1 MSNID
6 EYGKDVNVSFS
17 LNAILAGFN
26 SRADGSLSLRF
37 VTPELTPNEVMEVA
51 KNVNTSG
58 VLSFVDKGLTNE
70 PPLLTVDKELNEKT
84 PSQRLRGAIWVLC
97 EKTLKHKPTTSEFND
112 FYRDYM
118 EKILTVVKSKMEDII

>member
-1 MSNID
+1 MD
-6 EYGKDVNVSFS
+6 GTDVRLSFC
-17 LNAILAGFN
+17 LNAVMGGFS

-37 VTPELTPNEVMEVA
+37 VTSELTSNEIQQVA
-51 KNVNTSG
+51 QNVNTFG

-118 EKILTVVKSKMEDII
+118 EKILTVVKSKIEDII